1 MQTTTVQPFM
11 IIGLAIRTT
20 NANGQSATDIPQLWQ
35 QFISQQIAAQIPGRA
50 DQSLYC
56 IYTDYEGD
64 HTLPYTTVLGCKVTS
79 LDNTPEG
86 MVGRSFDGGDYTLIP
101 AKGKI
106 EEGIVFKTWLEIWG
120 SDIPRA
126 FTADFEVY
134 DPEHPTAVNI
144 YIAVK

>member
-35 QFISQQIAAQIPGRA
+35 QFLSQEIAAQIPGKA
-50 DQSLYC
+50 DQSVYS

-79 LDNTPEG
+79 LDHIPEG
-86 MVGRSFDGGDYTLIP
+86 MVGRSFNGGDYTLVT

-106 EEGIVFKTWLEIWG
+106 EEGIVFKAWLDIW
-120 SDIPRA
+120 
-126 FTADFEVY
+126 
-134 DPEHPTAVNI
+134 
-144 YIAVK
+144 

>member
-1 MQTTTVQPFM
+1 MQTTTVSPFM

-35 QFISQQIAAQIPGRA
+35 QFMSQQIAAQIPGKE

-79 LDNTPEG
+79 LDHIPEG
-86 MVGRSFDGGDYTLIP
+86 MVGKSFDGGDYTLVT

-106 EEGIVFKTWLEIWG
+106 EEGIVFNTWLDIWAM
-120 SDIPRA
+120 DLPRA

-134 DPEHPTAVNI
+134 DPEVKEEVPI
-144 YIAVK
+144 FIAVK